1 MTGSNPRRLPAF
13 WLSILVGVL
22 AGSVVPDHA
31 AAQHR
36 ARLSQGLEA
45 RLAKDAGPTDVVVQG
60 PQAEVDRIS
69 RTYGVKVVKRLDMGA
84 VLSASGRQV
93 AAIAADDNV
102 GALTAD
108 DVVVSTMSVTAQ
120 STGASQLWAGLGRN
134 FGGLTGA
141 GIGVAVID
149 SGIGRHRD
157 VDGRVLRRVD
167 FVDPGSGTADGYGH
181 GTHVAGI
188 IAGSGAGS
196 RSSGGSAYVG
206 LAPGAGLVSLRVL
219 DADGTGLVS
228 DVILAI
234 EWAIKN
240 KRRYNLRVV
249 NISLGK
255 TATEPHDVNPMAQAV
270 ERAVA
275 EGLVVVTSAGNRGKT
290 EAGHPMVGAV
300 VSPGYTPGAL
310 TVGALNTRGTVARS
324 DDAVASY
331 SSRGPVGDP
340 DDESTWELKPDL
352 VAPGNAIVAA
362 GLVGSHLWQNH
373 AGRRV
378 FGDAGGTY
386 FNLSGS
392 SMAAAVVSGAVAQL
406 LQARPA
412 LTPAQVKFALQVTAE
427 RVEGFGFIE
436 QGAGSLN
443 VPLAVALATSDDF
456 ASAPS
461 SVQIGGEMAF
471 AGGIAFLSKSAH
483 ANPGSTAVVGNTIIW
498 GQSWHGRR
506 FF

>member
-1 MTGSNPRRLPAF
+1 MTGSNPQRLPGF
-13 WLSILVGVL
+13 WLSLLIGVL
-22 AGSVVPDHA
+22 ASSVVPDHA

-93 AAIAADDNV
+93 AAIASDDNV

-108 DVVVSTMSVTAQ
+108 DVVVSTMAVTAQ

-141 GIGVAVID
+141 GIGIAVID
-149 SGIGRHRD
+149 SGIGLHRD
-157 VDGRVLRRVD
+157 VDRRVVRRVD

-206 LAPGAGLVSLRVL
+206 IAPGAGLVGLRVL
-219 DADGTGLVS
+219 GADGTGLVS

-255 TATEPHDVNPMAQAV
+255 TATETYDVDPMAQAV

-275 EGLVVVTSAGNRGKT
+275 EGLVVVTSAGNLGKT
-290 EAGHPMVGAV
+290 EDWPPDGR
-300 VSPGYTPGAL
+300 
-310 TVGALNTRGTVARS
+310 RG
-324 DDAVASY
+324 
-331 SSRGPVGDP
+331 
-340 DDESTWELKPDL
+340 
-352 VAPGNAIVAA
+352 
-362 GLVGSHLWQNH
+362 GLAWLH
-373 AGRRV
+373 AGRVDGRRV
-378 FGDAGGTY
+378 EHARHRRAIRRRGGELQLAGAGGR
-386 FNLSGS
+386 SGRREYVG
-392 SMAAAVVSGAVAQL
+392 AQAGSGGAGQRDCRRRSGGQPPL
-406 LQARPA
+406 GEPRRPPCVRRRGRDVFQSFRLEHGGGGRLRRRGA
-412 LTPAQVKFALQVTAE
+412 DASGPAGADAAQVKFALQVTAE
-427 RVEGFGFIE
+427 RMEGFGFIE

-483 ANPGSTAVVGNTIIW
+483 AKPGKHSSCW
-498 GQSWHGRR
+498 
-506 FF
+506 